1 MFIKGNIALSEN
13 GFVFNPSSGD
23 SFTLNNTGKEILM
36 LIKEGK
42 NIDQITTMMI
52 EKYDVDKVTLERY
65 LSDFVN
71 DLSINNLLEE

>member
-1 MFIKGNIALSEN
+1 
-13 GFVFNPSSGD
+13 
-23 SFTLNNTGKEILM
+23 
-36 LIKEGK
+36 
-42 NIDQITTMMI
+42 MMI